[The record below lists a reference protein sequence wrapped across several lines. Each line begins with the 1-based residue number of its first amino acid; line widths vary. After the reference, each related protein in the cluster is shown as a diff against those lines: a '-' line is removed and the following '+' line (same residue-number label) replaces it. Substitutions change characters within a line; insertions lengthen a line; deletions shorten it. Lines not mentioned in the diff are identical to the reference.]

1 MIPPGGV
8 IGCLGG
14 GQLGRMLGIEARR
27 LGYGFHVFEP
37 AAESPAAQVADSWT
51 RAEYSDR
58 EALESFM
65 DAVDV
70 VTFEFENIPS
80 EVLQQI
86 ADRCPVFPEW
96 QVLHICQNREREKLF
111 LREHGYP
118 HANFAV
124 IDSQQSLE
132 QHMEEIGVPSV
143 LKTADFGYDG
153 KGQIKLNPGADAT
166 EIWQQFDYHRG
177 VLEQW
182 VEYERECSVV
192 CARTQD
198 GEISAFPVAEN
209 IHTNHILDF
218 SIVPARMDAGLQ
230 QEAVKLAKSITE
242 QLNVVG
248 ILGVEL
254 FVAKDGKLLVNEL
267 APRTHNSGHYTID
280 ACVTSQFEQQARIVA
295 GLPLGDVTLRSP
307 ATMVNI
313 LGDAWQ
319 GGDPAWEVLLNQPE
333 TKLHLYGKST
343 PRVGRKMGHFTVL
356 GETAE
361 AAYQNAQTVK
371 DSFNGKA
378 K

>member
-37 AAESPAAQVADSWT
+37 GEESPAAQIADSWM
-51 RAEYSDR
+51 RAEYSDQA
-58 EALESFM
+58 ALQSFING
-65 DAVDV
+65 VDV
-70 VTFEFENIPS
+70 ITFEFENIPS

-118 HANFAV
+118 HAAFAV
-124 IDSQQSLE
+124 IDSEKCLE
-132 QHMEEIGVPSV
+132 DEMGQIGVPSV

-153 KGQIKLNPGADAT
+153 KGQIKLKSGVDAAD
-166 EIWQQFDYHRG
+166 IWRQFDYHRG

-192 CARTQD
+192 CARTRD
-198 GEISAFPVAEN
+198 GKVSAFPVSEN
-209 IHTNHILDF
+209 VHTNHILDF
-218 SIVPARMDAGLQ
+218 SIVPARMDTGLQ
-230 QEAVKLAKSITE
+230 QEAVELASAITE
-242 QLNVVG
+242 DLNVVG
-248 ILGVEL
+248 VLGVEL
-254 FVAKDGKLLVNEL
+254 FVGKDGKLLVNEL

-280 ACVTSQFEQQARIVA
+280 ACATSQFEQQARIVA
-295 GLPLGDVTLRSP
+295 GLPPGDATLRSP
-307 ATMVNI
+307 VTMVNI
-313 LGDAWQ
+313 LGDSWQ
-319 GGDPAWEVLLNQPE
+319 GRNPPWEVLLEHPD

-356 GETAE
+356 GESAE
-361 AAYQNAQTVK
+361 GAYQNARALK
-371 DSFNGKA
+371 EKFNV
-378 K
+378 